1 MSQILSVWI
10 EEGCIT
16 CDACQETCPEV
27 FSVTDDTCFII
38 ADVRT
43 DGKFDQNE
51 GQATIKV
58 EIGTELADDIVD
70 AAEGCPVE
78 VIKFTTGESTDAPV
92 EEAAPAV
99 EVVAEEVEEKDD
111 SAIEIPAS
119 LLEGNRDLM
128 ILFGSQSGN
137 CEDLAATTAKIA
149 EQVSL
154 NATVVDMAEA
164 DLATIASQKRVMII
178 CSTWGE
184 GEMPDNAQALWDAAI
199 GGGAPSF
206 SGVNFNVC
214 ALGDTSYDQYCES
227 GKNWDDQFEAMG
239 ASRVAT
245 RVDCDVDYEPAW
257 KLWLP
262 EALGALASIDSSGTM
277 QQEYVSAFIE
287 ILSPKKKSAGAV
299 AASGIEQP
307 DIEVSL
313 SIFRYNPLMA
323 ESGRD
328 TYDVTVPGHASLQD
342 VLVMLK
348 ETQDGSLTFRTSS
361 GAGSNPLCGL
371 SVNGNLVLADCV
383 RMIDLMAGAG
393 EPAKIRIEPLPGH
406 QILKDL
412 YVSTKALDVSRERA
426 KPWLRTIDR
435 VGANTPQGTVIGVM
449 SSTKATAL
457 HAMNDL
463 VSDHLLHSL
472 SETVPHNPSYL
483 GPAVLN
489 RLWVKVNDPR
499 ISKDCKEEMRE
510 ILQGT
515 DGVWAESDLGVMARF
530 GRMGQRA
537 SQNYNDCRSELLR
550 AHRFA
555 GKSGRHVK
563 WFCKTV
569 KSSGTL
575 NETILAAQTMGP
587 IGAIANLPAT
597 LRMALGFTRTGGPMV
612 RDLQGWIA
620 PGKMPPIINKS
631 VHDHHE
637 VVALFNEFDKRF

>member
-38 ADVRT
+38 AETRT

-51 GQATIKV
+51 GQAAIKV
-58 EIGTELADDIVD
+58 EIGTEFAEDIVD

-99 EVVAEEVEEKDD
+99 EVVAEE
-111 SAIEIPAS
+111 
-119 LLEGNRDLM
+119 
-128 ILFGSQSGN
+128 
-137 CEDLAATTAKIA
+137 ED
-149 EQVSL
+149 
-154 NATVVDMAEA
+154 
-164 DLATIASQKRVMII
+164 
-178 CSTWGE
+178 
-184 GEMPDNAQALWDAAI
+184 
-199 GGGAPSF
+199 
-206 SGVNFNVC
+206 
-214 ALGDTSYDQYCES
+214 
-227 GKNWDDQFEAMG
+227 
-239 ASRVAT
+239 
-245 RVDCDVDYEPAW
+245 
-257 KLWLP
+257 
-262 EALGALASIDSSGTM
+262 
-277 QQEYVSAFIE
+277 VSAM
-287 ILSPKKKSAGAV
+287 SAGAA